1 MNERHIEMVIKT
13 EVRHAQMLE
22 PLRAVSQADHV
33 RGAKDALITVMQ
45 YGHFECP
52 RCKLASGASRL
63 LLARY
68 GDRVRFVFRH
78 YLGADDPR
86 ALQAAEGAECAGAQG
101 SFWEMHDLLMKR
113 RSGIQR
119 HHLVNY
125 ARKLHLDLNRFS
137 LELEHRVYR
146 DRVCDDQRSGAVSG
160 VQITP
165 TFFVDGRLVEV
176 SCGLD
181 ALFRVVAE
189 TRP

>member
-1 MNERHIEMVIKT
+1 MVNGT
-13 EVRHAQMLE
+13 QVRQLQILQ
-22 PLRAVSQADHV
+22 PLHVVSQSDHI
-33 RGAKDALITVMQ
+33 RGAMDAPVTVMQ

-63 LLARY
+63 LLTRY
-68 GDRVRFVFRH
+68 GSRVRFVFRH
-78 YLGADDPR
+78 YIEEDNPR

-137 LELEHRVYR
+137 SDLDHRVYR
-146 DRVCDDQRSGAVSG
+146 DRVCADHRSGALG
-160 VQITP
+160 GIQITP
-165 TFFVDGRLVEV
+165 TFFVNGWFVEV

-189 TRP
+189 KQP